1 MSFKPLPGVFKLRI
15 MRISFIYLRGD
26 FSARVDHMEELK
38 GKRICMLAG
47 EGFEDTEL
55 MYPLYRLRYECCADV
70 TVAGLEKGGTIT
82 GKHGLPVTAD
92 ASFKEINANDFDALV
107 IPGGQ
112 GPDHIRI
119 YPEVIKF
126 VQDFDRTG
134 KTIAAICH
142 GVQIL
147 ITARLLKGKR
157 ATGWKSLVVDIED
170 AGAKYV
176 NEPLV
181 TDRQYIFS
189 RQPTDLGYFCDAI
202 IQALS
207 KQSMRAI
214 RLAAPR

>member
-1 MSFKPLPGVFKLRI
+1 
-15 MRISFIYLRGD
+15 
-26 FSARVDHMEELK
+26 MEELK
-38 GKRICMLAG
+38 GKKICMLAG

-70 TVAGLEKGGTIT
+70 TVAGVSKGQTIT
-82 GKHGLPVTAD
+82 GKYGLPVTAD
-92 ASFKEINANDFDALV
+92 ASFKDLNANDFDALV

-134 KTIAAICH
+134 KTIASVCH

-157 ATGWKSLVVDIED
+157 ATGWKSLVVDMED
-170 AGAKYV
+170 AGARYA

-181 TDRQYIFS
+181 TDKQYIFS
-189 RQPTDLGYFCDAI
+189 RQPSDLGYFCDAI
-202 IQALS
+202 IRALV
-207 KQSMRAI
+207 QPARQTMRM
-214 RLAAPR
+214 AALR

>member
-1 MSFKPLPGVFKLRI
+1 
-15 MRISFIYLRGD
+15 
-26 FSARVDHMEELK
+26 MEELK
-38 GKRICMLAG
+38 GKKICILAG

-55 MYPLYRLRYECCADV
+55 MYPLYRLRYECGADV
-70 TVAGLEKGGTIT
+70 TVAGLNKGETIT
-82 GKHGLPVTAD
+82 GKYGLPVTAD
-92 ASFKEINANDFDALV
+92 TSFKDLNARDFDALV

-119 YPEVIKF
+119 YPEVIRF
-126 VQDFDRTG
+126 VQDFDKTG
-134 KTIAAICH
+134 NMIAAVCH
-142 GVQIL
+142 GVQLL

-189 RQPTDLGYFCDAI
+189 RQPSDLGYFCDAI
-202 IQALS
+202 IKTLAKPS
-207 KQSMRAI
+207 RPTI
-214 RLAAPR
+214 RMAAPG